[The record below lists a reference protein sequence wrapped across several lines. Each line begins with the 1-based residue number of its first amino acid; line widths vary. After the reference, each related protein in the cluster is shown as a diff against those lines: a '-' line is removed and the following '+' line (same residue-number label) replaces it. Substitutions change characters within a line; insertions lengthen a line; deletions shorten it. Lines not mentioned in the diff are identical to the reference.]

1 MVLAA
6 GYDIAFVNLGIEI
19 QHIVNG
25 FMLPIFGGFEIKY
38 YGLII
43 GIGVLAGMFV
53 AERNAKAAG
62 LGGDVIYDFGI
73 YAVIFSV
80 LGARIYYV
88 IFSWD
93 MYKDDLIQVFNIR
106 NGGLA
111 IYGAV
116 IAAVSTLFIFCK
128 IKKLPALKLGDCCIP
143 GLILGQAIGRWGNF
157 VNCEVFGGYT
167 DNLFAM
173 QIRRSLADP
182 AMVSQELLNHLVVKG
197 GVEYIQVHPTFLYES
212 VWDLCVFI
220 ILMWVFYQSVPS
232 GRSGSNSGGGSA
244 GSSEGKSRKAIYR
257 KKFDGEIMCLYFI
270 LYGIGRFVI
279 EGIRVDQL
287 MLFSTGIAVS
297 QLLSAVMVITAA
309 GIVVWKRRG
318 RKNA

>member
-19 QHIVNG
+19 QRIVNG
-25 FMLPIFGGFEIKY
+25 FALPVFGGFEIKY

-62 LGGDVIYDFGI
+62 MGGDIIYDFGI

-93 MYKDDLIQVFNIR
+93 MYKDDLVQVFNIR

-116 IAAVSTLFIFCK
+116 IAAVTTLFVFCRL
-128 IKKLPALKLGDCCIP
+128 KKVPALKLGDCCIP

-182 AMVSQELLNHLVVKG
+182 AMVSRELLDHLVVKD

-212 VWDLCVFI
+212 VWDLCVFV
-220 ILMWVFYQSVPS
+220 ILMWVFYKSLSS
-232 GRSGSNSGGGSA
+232 GKG
-244 GSSEGKSRKAIYR
+244 SEGEGGKGRKPIYR

-297 QLLSAVMVITAA
+297 QLLSAVMVTVAA
-309 GIVVWKRRG
+309 GILVWKRRG
-318 RKNA
+318 KKEV

>member
-19 QHIVNG
+19 QRIVNG
-25 FMLPIFGGFEIKY
+25 FALPIFGGFEIKY

-62 LGGDVIYDFGI
+62 LGGDIIYDFGI
-73 YAVIFSV
+73 YAVLFSV

-116 IAAVSTLFIFCK
+116 IAAVTTLFVFCRL
-128 IKKLPALKLGDCCIP
+128 KKVPALKLGDCCIP

-182 AMVSQELLNHLVVKG
+182 AMVSQELLDHLVVKD

-212 VWDLCVFI
+212 VWDLCVFV
-220 ILMWVFYQSVPS
+220 ILMWVFYKSLPS
-232 GRSGSNSGGGSA
+232 DGDSEKAGRKGL
-244 GSSEGKSRKAIYR
+244 YR

-297 QLLSAVMVITAA
+297 QLLSAVMVVTAV

-318 RKNA
+318 EKEV

>member
-1 MVLAA
+1 MSLAA
-6 GYDIAFVNLGIEI
+6 GYDIAFVNLGIQI
-19 QHIVNG
+19 QRIVNG
-25 FMLPIFGGFEIKY
+25 FVLPIFGGFEIKY

-43 GIGVLAGMFV
+43 GIGVLAGMFI
-53 AERNAKAAG
+53 ADRNAKAAG
-62 LGGDVIYDFGI
+62 MGGDVIYDFGI

-93 MYKDDLIQVFNIR
+93 MYKDNLMQIFQIR

-111 IYGAV
+111 MYGAV
-116 IAAVSTLFIFCK
+116 IAAVVTLFVFCRL
-128 IKKLPALKLGDCCIP
+128 KKVPALKLGDCCIP

-182 AMVSQELLNHLVVKG
+182 AMVSQDLLEHLVVKD

-212 VWDLCVFI
+212 AWDFCVFA
-220 ILMWVFYQSVPS
+220 ILMWVFYKSLP
-232 GRSGSNSGGGSA
+232 SGGGSK
-244 GSSEGKSRKAIYR
+244 GTGRRRIYR

-297 QLLSAVMVITAA
+297 QLLSAVMVAAAA
-309 GIVVWKRRG
+309 GILVWKRRG
-318 RKNA
+318 VKSP

>member
-19 QHIVNG
+19 QRIVNG
-25 FMLPIFGGFEIKY
+25 FALPIFGGFEIKY

-62 LGGDVIYDFGI
+62 LGGDIIYDFGI
-73 YAVIFSV
+73 YAVLFSV

-116 IAAVSTLFIFCK
+116 IAAVTTLFVFCRL
-128 IKKLPALKLGDCCIP
+128 KKVPALKLGDCCIP

-182 AMVSQELLNHLVVKG
+182 AMVSQELLDHLVVKD

-212 VWDLCVFI
+212 VWDLCVFV
-220 ILMWVFYQSVPS
+220 ILMWVFYKSLPS
-232 GRSGSNSGGGSA
+232 DGDSEKAGRKGL
-244 GSSEGKSRKAIYR
+244 YR

-279 EGIRVDQL
+279 ERIRVDQL

-297 QLLSAVMVITAA
+297 QLLSAVMVVTAV

-318 RKNA
+318 EKEV

>member
-19 QHIVNG
+19 QRIVNG
-25 FMLPIFGGFEIKY
+25 FALPIFGGFEIKY

-62 LGGDVIYDFGI
+62 LGGDIIYDFGI
-73 YAVIFSV
+73 YAVLFSV

-116 IAAVSTLFIFCK
+116 IAAVTTLFVFCRL
-128 IKKLPALKLGDCCIP
+128 KKVPALKLGDCCIP

-182 AMVSQELLNHLVVKG
+182 AMVSQELLDHLVVKD

-212 VWDLCVFI
+212 VWNLCVFV
-220 ILMWVFYQSVPS
+220 ILMWVFYKSLPS
-232 GRSGSNSGGGSA
+232 DGDSEKAGRKGL
-244 GSSEGKSRKAIYR
+244 YR

-318 RKNA
+318 EKAV